1 MLKSRVAHTL
11 PNAGD
16 PPCWMPVQIVYV
28 RYTFLSRSA
37 RVNRIALGNTLTTP
51 IELRTTS
58 SFSPR
63 RHVHISA
70 AGSGHRQRMQGWFSQ
85 IIIGI
90 IVTVVGTVIANSIV
104 RGPGGRHFMSGVHF
118 SGPTR
123 R

>member
-1 MLKSRVAHTL
+1 MYATRSCLVPQVSIGLGWEYRKAADGIT
-11 PNAGD
+11 ND
-16 PPCWMPVQIVYV
+16 EQ
-28 RYTFLSRSA
+28 FLAESA
-37 RVNRIALGNTLTTP
+37 CP
-51 IELRTTS
+51 
-58 SFSPR
+58 
-63 RHVHISA
+63 ISA
-70 AGSGHRQRMQGWFSQ
+70 AGSGHHQRMQGWFSQ

>member
-1 MLKSRVAHTL
+1 MQGWFWQTII
-11 PNAGD
+11 GI
-16 PPCWMPVQIVYV
+16 IVTVVGTVIANSIV
-28 RYTFLSRSA
+28 RGRSA
-37 RVNRIALGNTLTTP
+37 RVNRIALGNTPTTP
-51 IELRTTS
+51 MELRTTS

>member
-1 MLKSRVAHTL
+1 MLDAGTNRVCTL
-11 PNAGD
+11 HVPVSFRKCQSNCAGEYPKD
-16 PPCWMPVQIVYV
+16 VDRITNDEQ
-28 RYTFLSRSA
+28 FLA
-37 RVNRIALGNTLTTP
+37 AL
-51 IELRTTS
+51 
-58 SFSPR
+58 
-63 RHVHISA
+63 HVHISA

-104 RGPGGRHFMSGVHF
+104 RGPGGRHFSMSGMHF

>member
-1 MLKSRVAHTL
+1 MLQSRVAPTL

-37 RVNRIALGNTLTTP
+37 SVNPTALGKLARPSKEVPTA
-51 IELRTTS
+51 S
-58 SFSPR
+58 GFSR
-63 RHVHISA
+63 RRRVHISA
-70 AGSGHRQRMQGWFSQ
+70 VGSGHRQRMQGWFSQ

-123 R
+123 P